1 MTIFKL
7 PDLGEGLPDAEIH
20 EWYVK
25 EGDTI
30 KMDEPLVSMETA
42 KAVVDVPAPHD
53 GTITK
58 LYGKPGDVIKTG
70 DALVA
75 FASVQSSDTTK
86 PSLAGSADKGTVVG
100 NLEESDEISEDHFTI
115 GSSRQTVR
123 VKTTPAIRLLAK
135 KLGIDLQTVKG
146 TGDNGFIT
154 RQDVE
159 NTSEQQN
166 KLPEGYEAL
175 RGVRRAMLASM
186 VESHHE
192 IVPVSIYD
200 EADIECWKTDADIT
214 LRLIQAVLAGCQHE
228 PALNA
233 WFSTQHSAR
242 KCFKE
247 VNLGIAMDSDEGLFV
262 PVIHDAGQKSAK
274 QLRGLIEQYKQ
285 EVKTRNIAPENLKGA
300 SITLSNFGKFAGRF
314 ASPIIVP
321 PQTAILAVGRLYQS
335 AVVLKGALESHRLI
349 PLSLTFDHRAITG
362 GEATRFLGAV
372 IASLQQP

>member
-30 KMDEPLVSMETA
+30 KMDAHLVAMETA

-58 LYGKPGDVIKTG
+58 LYGKPGDIIKTG

-75 FASVQSSDTTK
+75 FVSIETSESAK
-86 PSLAGSADKGTVVG
+86 PSKATTDKGTVVG
-100 NLEESDEISEDHFTI
+100 NLEESDDVSEDNFTI
-115 GSSRQTVR
+115 GGERQTTR
-123 VKTTPAIRLLAK
+123 VKTTPAVRLLAK

-146 TGDNGFIT
+146 TGDHGLIT

-159 NTSEQQN
+159 SASKQHN

-175 RGVRRAMLASM
+175 RGVRRAMLSSM
-186 VESHHE
+186 VQSHHE

-200 EADIECWKTDADIT
+200 EADIECWQADADIT
-214 LRLIQAVLAGCQHE
+214 IRLIQAVVAGCQHE
-228 PALNA
+228 PALNT
-233 WFSTQHSAR
+233 WFNTQHSAR

-262 PVIHDAGQKSAK
+262 PVIHNAGQKSAK
-274 QLRGLIEQYKQ
+274 QLRELIEQYKR
-285 EVKTRNIAPENLKGA
+285 EVKTRSIAPENLKGA

-335 AVVLKGALESHRLI
+335 AVVLKGTLESHRLV